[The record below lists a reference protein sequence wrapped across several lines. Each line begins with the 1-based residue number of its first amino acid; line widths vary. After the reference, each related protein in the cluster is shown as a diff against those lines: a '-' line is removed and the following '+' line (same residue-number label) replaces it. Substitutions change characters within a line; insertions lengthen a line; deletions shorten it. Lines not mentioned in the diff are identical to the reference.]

1 MMALWSPSWDLVI
14 VGVVGIA
21 FWISYALVRGEE
33 ARRELVRRAKDP
45 AHWPTTK
52 RWDGDRR

>member
-1 MMALWSPSWDLVI
+1 MMASWSPSWDLVI

-33 ARRELVRRAKDP
+33 ARRELVRRA
-45 AHWPTTK
+45 
-52 RWDGDRR
+52 RRDR

>member
-1 MMALWSPSWDLVI
+1 MMASWSPSWDLVI
-14 VGVVGIA
+14 VGVVAVA
-21 FWISYALVRGEE
+21 FWVSYALVRGEE

>member
-1 MMALWSPSWDLVI
+1 MMASWTPPVDVLI
-14 VGVVGIA
+14 VAVVGLA

-33 ARRELVRRAKDP
+33 KRRELVRRAKDP

>member
-1 MMALWSPSWDLVI
+1 MASWSPSWDLVI

-45 AHWPTTK
+45 AYWPTTK

>member
-14 VGVVGIA
+14 VGVVAVA
-21 FWISYALVRGEE
+21 FWVSYALVRGEE